1 MVIFFKKTSKKMLRL
16 LYEMDLILNHL
27 IYQMS
32 MIIHIFLELFNC
44 LELLLMCLH
53 FHIVAWIILNAV
65 PIFVFDLLFR
75 FDEFG
80 PFSIWWLLFL
90 LLIRLMEYI
99 MEIVDLLFEDLNID
113 KFIDLVL
120 KLMLQFFIEIFE
132 QISILFVELVVLVGI
147 NYNGLYGLQLQVKS
161 DKNCLN
167 Y

>member
-1 MVIFFKKTSKKMLRL
+1 
-16 LYEMDLILNHL
+16 
-27 IYQMS
+27 
-32 MIIHIFLELFNC
+32 
-44 LELLLMCLH
+44 
-53 FHIVAWIILNAV
+53 
-65 PIFVFDLLFR
+65 
-75 FDEFG
+75 
-80 PFSIWWLLFL
+80 
-90 LLIRLMEYI
+90 